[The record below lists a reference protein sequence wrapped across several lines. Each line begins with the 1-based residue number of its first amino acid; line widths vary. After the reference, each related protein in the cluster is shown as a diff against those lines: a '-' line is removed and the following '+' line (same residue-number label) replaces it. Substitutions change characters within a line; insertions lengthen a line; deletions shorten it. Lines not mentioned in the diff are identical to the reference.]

1 MAAVTLC
8 HSLLMSAHNYRFT
21 WIFIWF
27 FDAKLWKKICMVL
40 GKMCNCSGFTNL
52 NQTMYCL
59 N

>member
-40 GKMCNCSGFTNL
+40 GKMCNCSGLTNL
-52 NQTMYCL
+52 N
-59 N
+59 